1 MAITAAGA
9 GSGLQLEDIIRASLD
24 AKRTQ
29 FESRILKQETTL
41 KTSLSGVGQLKSA
54 LSEFT
59 KLSKELAKADAFN
72 LRTINITQSKDNPV
86 LKVEGQ
92 LGASNGNYDI
102 IVNNLAS
109 GSKFESKPGAF
120 SSSSQVIATADG
132 QLTFSAGA
140 DKSFTVDVK
149 AGDTLNDLRGKINTN
164 GKNFGLSTN
173 IVNQGGESKLIFDSS
188 VTGTGNDLTISAST
202 PELKIFDTSDTSSKL
217 TSTKTAIDASVS
229 IDGVTVSNK
238 TNILDNVIQG
248 MKVTLLRESD
258 KDSSAKPI
266 ANKVAITTDTK
277 GIKDKIQSFIT
288 AYNTLSDAF
297 SALGKRPTIVAGK
310 RNDDGGLL
318 AGDSTLRSI
327 SDFMF
332 STLSSANTG
341 GGAIN
346 NVFDMGIKVDNKG
359 KLSIDS
365 VKLDSALNNNFDQV
379 GALFSGENGIAAKMT
394 KELEEYTRT
403 GGRLAQREDVL
414 NVDMRD
420 IKNKRSTFEDSMVVY
435 EKSLRKKYGD
445 LDVLVTKLNK
455 SAASLSML
463 Q

>member
-9 GSGLQLEDIIRASLD
+9 GSGLQLEDIIKASLD
-24 AKRTQ
+24 ARRTQ

-288 AYNTLSDAF
+288 AYNTLSDTF

-332 STLSSANTG
+332 STLSSTNTG
-341 GGAIN
+341 G
-346 NVFDMGIKVDNKG
+346 
-359 KLSIDS
+359 
-365 VKLDSALNNNFDQV
+365 
-379 GALFSGENGIAAKMT
+379 E
-394 KELEEYTRT
+394 
-403 GGRLAQREDVL
+403 
-414 NVDMRD
+414 
-420 IKNKRSTFEDSMVVY
+420 
-435 EKSLRKKYGD
+435 
-445 LDVLVTKLNK
+445 
-455 SAASLSML
+455 
-463 Q
+463 

>member
-9 GSGLQLEDIIRASLD
+9 GSGLQLEDIIKASLD
-24 AKRTQ
+24 ARRTQ
-29 FESRILKQETTL
+29 FESRILKQEITL

-229 IDGVTVSNK
+229 IDGVTVPNK

-266 ANKVAITTDTK
+266 TNKVAITTDTK

-288 AYNTLSDAF
+288 AYNTLSDTF

-341 GGAIN
+341 GGVIN

>member
-9 GSGLQLEDIIRASLD
+9 GSGLQLEDIIKASLD
-24 AKRTQ
+24 ARRTQ

-188 VTGTGNDLTISAST
+188 VTGTGNDLTIFAST
-202 PELKIFDTSDTSSKL
+202 PELKIFDTSDPSSKL

-229 IDGVTVSNK
+229 IDGVTVPNK

-266 ANKVAITTDTK
+266 TNKVAITTDTK

-288 AYNTLSDAF
+288 AYNTLSDTF

-341 GGAIN
+341 GGVIN